1 MRNGI
6 KLASTAARGE
16 NQPGHPA
23 ITIFPLLSNETFPLL
38 SNETISM
45 NTEKKT
51 YEPPTIEEWTVASLT
66 QVGNSTSGGDTLPW
80 RAKGND
86 GGSVYPAGLDKYQ

>member
-1 MRNGI
+1 
-6 KLASTAARGE
+6 
-16 NQPGHPA
+16 
-23 ITIFPLLSNETFPLL
+23 
-38 SNETISM
+38 M
-45 NTEKKT
+45 NAEKKT

-66 QVGNSTSGGDTLPW
+66 QVGDSTAGGDTLPW

>member
-1 MRNGI
+1 MV
-6 KLASTAARGE
+6 
-16 NQPGHPA
+16 
-23 ITIFPLLSNETFPLL
+23 FPSP

-45 NTEKKT
+45 NAEKKT

-66 QVGNSTSGGDTLPW
+66 QVGDSTSGGDTLPW

>member
-23 ITIFPLLSNETFPLL
+23 ITIFPLL